1 MSLRQTLGLDVG
13 RFYEQLDELLDR
25 EDVVLAYFDGHRVVT
40 YMHGFEVSASQ
51 LELLG
56 VELER
61 TVRAAVGI
69 APATR
74 AGKRRRHELHQGNRN
89 DGGVDRNG
97 DGAAGRVLRLAGK
110 VA

>member
-1 MSLRQTLGLDVG
+1 MSLRQTLGRDVQ
-13 RFYEQLDELLDR
+13 RVYEQLDELLDR
-25 EDVVLAYFDGHRVVT
+25 EDVVVAFFDGHRVVT
-40 YMHGFEVSASQ
+40 YMHGFDVSPSQ

-61 TVRAAVGI
+61 TVRSAVGRP
-69 APATR
+69 PATR

-89 DGGVDRNG
+89 HGRVDRDG
-97 DGAAGRVLRLAGK
+97 DGVAGRVLRLAGK